1 MTLNPKLHMPLA
13 LAAFGLVFF
22 TVGIYAVLDASW
34 KQADLAGRLRAA
46 PVVDGASIGAQ
57 PVGALV
63 LIEGSVGA
71 ANPVIESGLVTLLRQ
86 EAEAVSNPGDSGRRI
101 SWKTLRAEARPL
113 QVETAAGALFIVNDD
128 YAWRDA
134 PRRVPDD
141 PGMVTPGLSRVAGFA
156 VGDPI
161 VAYGTV
167 VTRDGTPGIE
177 AAEIH
182 GGSRA
187 GYLIGKQATDWVGY
201 IIGGAFAL
209 VGAVTLAVSAF
220 NLRAIAKAQ

>member
-34 KQADLAGRLRAA
+34 KQTDLAGRLRAA
-46 PVVDGASIGAQ
+46 PVVDGASISAQ

-86 EAEAVSNPGDSGRRI
+86 EAEAVSTPGDSRRRI

-113 QVETAAGALFIVNDD
+113 QVETAAGTLFIVNDD

-134 PRRVPDD
+134 PRRVPDNT
-141 PGMVTPGLSRVAGFA
+141 GVVTPGLSRVAGFA

-161 VAYGTV
+161 VAYGTI
-167 VTRDGTPGIE
+167 VTRDGTPGIK

-201 IIGGAFAL
+201 ILGGAFAL

-220 NLRAIAKAQ
+220 NLRAIARSQ

>member
-1 MTLNPKLHMPLA
+1 MTINPKLHMPLA

-22 TVGIYAVLDASW
+22 TVGIYAVLDTSW

-57 PVGALV
+57 PAGALV

-86 EAEAVSNPGDSGRRI
+86 EAESVSSPGGSERRF
-101 SWKTLRAEARPL
+101 SWKTVRAEARPL

-134 PRRVPDD
+134 PRRVPED
-141 PGMVTPGLSRVAGFA
+141 PGLVTQGTSRVTGFA

-167 VTRDGTPGIE
+167 VTRDGRPGIE
-177 AAEIH
+177 AAEVH

-201 IIGGAFAL
+201 ILGGAFAL

-220 NLRAIAKAQ
+220 NVRAIARPQ